1 MKKLLSALTA
11 GLFILGCKQA
21 AEALDGDFVS
31 DVSIAS
37 HGVTIGLD
45 QDGDE
50 FSVGAA
56 GLTVST
62 SNTSQI
68 GIEYASTI
76 WGVTGSA
83 SYDYTSDDEHLLGF
97 DTSTSLLG
105 VDLDAGVD
113 WNIDDASF
121 AGTIGTGY
129 SMFGLDGSATTNWDL
144 DDFAYDGLDV
154 DAGYLLFW
162 LVIFWLG
169 WTMLFI
175 PYYAWAA
182 ELSPDYNERTTIAA
196 WRMFLGMVANV
207 ATKVLPVVALLLFSY
222 GGTKEVV
229 EMIGWGLLFLIPVAI
244 SLTTYNVPEKR
255 DYTST
260 KIPILKGLKVMW
272 NNSPFKRLVTSP
284 INEVTA
290 SKALFICY
298 LLGLLK
304 QKGAPKRAPLFYWL
318 TCERNKD

>member
-1 MKKLLSALTA
+1 MGALTA
-11 GLFILGCKQA
+11 GLIILGCNQA
-21 AEALDGDFVS
+21 AEALDVDFVS
-31 DVSIAS
+31 DVTVAS
-37 HGVTIGLD
+37 HGVVIGMD

-121 AGTIGTGY
+121 AGTVGTGY

-144 DDFAYDGLDV
+144 DDFAYEGMDV
-154 DAGYLLFW
+154 TAGYTWAVTDSFS
-162 LVIFWLG
+162 VRPNV
-169 WTMLFI
+169 TI
-175 PYYAWAA
+175 PF
-182 ELSPDYNERTTIAA
+182 DD
-196 WRMFLGMVANV
+196 G
-207 ATKVLPVVALLLFSY
+207 FSR
-222 GGTKEVV
+222 GDLTAGVS
-229 EMIGWGLLFLIPVAI
+229 I
-244 SLTTYNVPEKR
+244 SLSFGA
-255 DYTST
+255 TST
-260 KIPILKGLKVMW
+260 
-272 NNSPFKRLVTSP
+272 
-284 INEVTA
+284 E
-290 SKALFICY
+290 
-298 LLGLLK
+298 
-304 QKGAPKRAPLFYWL
+304 
-318 TCERNKD
+318 